1 MPKIAKELT
10 ALAVS
15 KLKAE
20 GRHAAGG
27 VAGLYLKIIGN
38 SRSWVL
44 SMVMGTKLN
53 KQGKKVPHRL
63 YLGLGSYPEVSLA
76 QAREKARENR
86 RQIKDGI
93 NPIEE
98 KKEKR
103 AESVRQLG
111 RNTSFSECAELVL
124 AIKERELKNAKHIA
138 QWRSSLVNYAF
149 PIIGHLPVSTINK
162 THILS
167 VLQPIWLDK
176 NETASRLRG
185 RIETILD
192 YAKAKEYR
200 EGDNPAAWKGMLKP
214 LLPEPSKIQTR
225 KHHAALPY
233 ADISPFI
240 KELSKRPGI
249 AARALEF
256 SILTVA
262 RSGEV
267 RGATW
272 SEIDF
277 DNKIWIIPAQRMKA
291 RKEHRVPLS
300 SGAIRILQESPRVVG
315 NDLVFPGQQG
325 KQMSDM
331 TLTAVLKR
339 MDRKDLT
346 QHGFRSTFRDWAGE
360 TTSFPREVIEHA
372 LAHKLKDQ
380 AEAAYQRGDLLQKR
394 RLLMEDWYKAT
405 LKMENNI

>member
-1 MPKIAKELT
+1 MPKIVKELT

-15 KLKAE
+15 KIKKD
-20 GRHAAGG
+20 GRHAVGG
-27 VAGLYLKIIGN
+27 VSGLSLKVAGN

-44 SMVMGTKLN
+44 NMLMGTRIDKS
-53 KQGKKVPHRL
+53 GKEVPNRL
-63 YLGLGSYPEVSLA
+63 FLGLGSYPEVTLSE
-76 QAREKARENR
+76 ARDKARELR
-86 RQIKDGI
+86 SEIKAGI
-93 NPIEE
+93 NPLEA
-98 KKEKR
+98 KKERK
-103 AESVRQLG
+103 AEAIRQQA
-111 RNTSFSECAELVL
+111 RNTTFSECAQLVL
-124 AIKERELKNAKHIA
+124 NIKEKELKNIKHIA
-138 QWRSSLVNYAF
+138 QWRSSLEQYAF
-149 PIIGHLPVSTINK
+149 PVIGHLPVNQINK
-162 THILS
+162 THILE
-167 VLQPIWLDK
+167 VLQPIWLEK

-192 YAKAKEYR
+192 YAKAKEFR
-200 EGDNPAAWKGMLKP
+200 DGDNPAGWKGMLKP
-214 LLPEPSKIQTR
+214 LLPEPSKIQNR

-233 ADISPFI
+233 ADIANFM
-240 KELSKRPGI
+240 KELSKRPGL

-272 SEIDF
+272 DEIDF
-277 DNKIWIIPAQRMKA
+277 ENKIWIVPAERMKA

-300 SGAIRILQESPRVVG
+300 TGAIKILQELPRVAG
-315 NDLVFPGQQG
+315 GILVFPGQQG

-339 MDRKDLT
+339 MDRRDLT

-394 RLLMEDWYKAT
+394 RLLMEDWWLAT
-405 LKMENNI
+405 PHE

>member
-1 MPKIAKELT
+1 M
-10 ALAVS
+10 
-15 KLKAE
+15 
-20 GRHAAGG
+20 
-27 VAGLYLKIIGN
+27 
-38 SRSWVL
+38 
-44 SMVMGTKLN
+44 
-53 KQGKKVPHRL
+53 
-63 YLGLGSYPEVSLA
+63 
-76 QAREKARENR
+76 
-86 RQIKDGI
+86 
-93 NPIEE
+93 
-98 KKEKR
+98 
-103 AESVRQLG
+103 
-111 RNTSFSECAELVL
+111 
-124 AIKERELKNAKHIA
+124 
-138 QWRSSLVNYAF
+138 NYAF

-162 THILS
+162 THVLN

-233 ADISPFI
+233 SDISEFI

-277 DNKIWIIPAQRMKA
+277 DNKIWIIPAERMKA

-300 SGAIRILQESPRVVG
+300 SGAMKILQELPRITGG
-315 NDLVFPGQQG
+315 NLVFPGQQG

-372 LAHKLKDQ
+372 LAHQLKDQ
-380 AEAAYQRGDLLQKR
+380 VEAAYQRGDLLQKR
-394 RLLMEDWYKAT
+394 RILMEDWYSKCHIIF
-405 LKMENNI
+405 KN